1 MTSTWTK
8 IEIRNLANFTTDPQ
22 RAGETMIEATK
33 LNVKMTKK
41 VLLVNMLKGLRTR
54 RLGTNQIEM
63 SKDLTEEGNRDEK
76 VVVKLMDIAVK
87 AAEGKAESARRELLR
102 SMRKA
107 KMHLPPGWQR
117 KRFKNI
123 IKEEVEYMWREKS
136 RKNFRKKNHLE
147 AQHKPRKDVDVFEGI
162 AISEKEF
169 LKLPKSATDFVEIN
183 EETVNTNIQ
192 VRQGSKTMN
201 GTEGTGRQ
209 YRRAGC

>member
-1 MTSTWTK
+1 
-8 IEIRNLANFTTDPQ
+8 
-22 RAGETMIEATK
+22 
-33 LNVKMTKK
+33 
-41 VLLVNMLKGLRTR
+41 
-54 RLGTNQIEM
+54 
-63 SKDLTEEGNRDEK
+63 
-76 VVVKLMDIAVK
+76 MDIAVK
-87 AAEGKAESARRELLR
+87 AAEGKAESARREVLR

-117 KRFKNI
+117 KRLKNI

-147 AQHKPRKDVDVFEGI
+147 AQHKPRKEVDVFEGI

-192 VRQGSKTMN
+192 VMALREQEDNTGGMDAEGLEAVLEGRRVYNRQDGSVDLRKM
-201 GTEGTGRQ
+201 
-209 YRRAGC
+209 RATDMPTCKRTTVPNAAEASKGPKSKY